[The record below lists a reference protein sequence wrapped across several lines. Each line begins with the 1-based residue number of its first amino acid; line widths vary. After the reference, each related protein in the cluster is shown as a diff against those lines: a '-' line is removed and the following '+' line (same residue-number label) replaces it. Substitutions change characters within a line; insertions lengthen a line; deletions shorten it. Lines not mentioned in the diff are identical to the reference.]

1 MINVAQIMN
10 EVLEIP
16 RSDRSY
22 LASKLIES
30 LDKEQ
35 ELSPEWKA
43 EIGRRVERRKSW
55 ESTQI
60 SQDELH
66 RDIEKPEEDEIV

>member
-1 MINVAQIMN
+1 MTTVAQIMS
-10 EVLEIP
+10 EVLELP

-30 LDKEQ
+30 LDDEQ
-35 ELSPEWKA
+35 DLSPEWKT
-43 EIGRRVERRKSW
+43 EIGRRVERRKSG
-55 ESTQI
+55 EASQI

-66 RDIEKPEEDEIV
+66 RDIGKILAR

>member
-1 MINVAQIMN
+1 MTTVAQLMS
-10 EVLEIP
+10 EVLELP

-30 LDKEQ
+30 LDDEQ
-35 ELSPEWKA
+35 ELSPEWRA
-43 EIGRRVERRKSW
+43 EIGRRVERRKSG
-55 ESTQI
+55 ESEPI

-66 RDIEKPEEDEIV
+66 RDIENILA

>member
-1 MINVAQIMN
+1 MISVAQIMN
-10 EVLEIP
+10 EILELP

-30 LDKEQ
+30 LDDEQ
-35 ELSPEWKA
+35 ELSPEWKE
-43 EIGRRVERRKSW
+43 EISRRVELRKSG
-55 ESTQI
+55 ESAQI

-66 RDIEKPEEDEIV
+66 RDIEKILA

>member
-1 MINVAQIMN
+1 MITVAQIMN
-10 EVLEIP
+10 EVLELP

-22 LASKLIES
+22 LAAKLIES
-30 LDKEQ
+30 LDEEQ
-35 ELSPEWKA
+35 ELSPEWIA
-43 EIGRRVERRKSW
+43 EIGRRVQSRTSG

-66 RDIEKPEEDEIV
+66 RDIEKILA

>member
-1 MINVAQIMN
+1 MTTVAKIMN
-10 EVLEIP
+10 EVLELP

-30 LDKEQ
+30 LDEEQ
-35 ELSPEWKA
+35 DLTPEWNA
-43 EIGRRVERRKSW
+43 EIGERVARRIAGET
-55 ESTQI
+55 TQS

-66 RDIEKPEEDEIV
+66 RDIEKILS

>member
-1 MINVAQIMN
+1 MVNVAQIMN
-10 EVLEIP
+10 EVLKLP

-30 LDKEQ
+30 LDEEQ

-43 EIGRRVERRKSW
+43 EIGRRIERRKSG

-66 RDIEKPEEDEIV
+66 RDIGKILA

>member
-1 MINVAQIMN
+1 MD
-10 EVLEIP
+10 EVLELP

-30 LDKEQ
+30 LDEEQ
-35 ELSPEWKA
+35 ELTPEWKA
-43 EIGRRVERRKSW
+43 EIGRRVARRIAG

-66 RDIEKPEEDEIV
+66 RDIEKILS

>member
-1 MINVAQIMN
+1 MITVAQIMN
-10 EVLEIP
+10 EVLELP

-30 LDKEQ
+30 LDDEQ
-35 ELSPEWKA
+35 ELSPEWRA
-43 EIGRRVERRKSW
+43 EIGRRVERRKSG
-55 ESTQI
+55 ESAQI

-66 RDIEKPEEDEIV
+66 RDIENILA

>member
-1 MINVAQIMN
+1 MVNIAQIMN
-10 EVLEIP
+10 EVLELP

-30 LDKEQ
+30 LDEEQ

-43 EIGRRVERRKSW
+43 EVGRRVERRKSG

-66 RDIEKPEEDEIV
+66 RDIEKIIT

>member
-1 MINVAQIMN
+1 MTTVAQIMN
-10 EVLEIP
+10 EVLELP

-30 LDKEQ
+30 LDDEQ
-35 ELSPEWKA
+35 ELSPEWRA
-43 EIGRRVERRKSW
+43 EIGRRVERRKSG
-55 ESTQI
+55 ESEPI

-66 RDIEKPEEDEIV
+66 RDIENILA

>member
-1 MINVAQIMN
+1 MATMAQIMN
-10 EVLEIP
+10 ELLDLP

-30 LDKEQ
+30 LDDGS
-35 ELSPEWKA
+35 ELALEWRD
-43 EIGRRVERRKSW
+43 EIGRRVERRKSGD
-55 ESTQI
+55 SVQI

-66 RDIEKPEEDEIV
+66 RDIEAILT